1 MAKRIP
7 PPKVIR
13 FPDCTKCANGI
24 PYESYNFTCP
34 ATKTFVPQPNCTVR
48 KVMCVYFKP
57 K

>member
-7 PPKVIR
+7 PPKIIR
-13 FPDCTKCANGI
+13 FPDCAKCTNGI

-34 ATKTFVPQPNCTVR
+34 TTKTFVPQPNCTVR
-48 KVMCVYFKP
+48 KVMCIYYKP